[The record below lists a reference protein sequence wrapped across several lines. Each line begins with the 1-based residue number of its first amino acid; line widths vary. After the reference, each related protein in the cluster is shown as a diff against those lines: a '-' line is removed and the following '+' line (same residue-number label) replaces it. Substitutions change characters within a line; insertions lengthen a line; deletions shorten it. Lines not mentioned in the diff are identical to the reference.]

1 MKLRSSARILKKK
14 ALSSMRLSVSAFNS
28 MSEDGRATSVL
39 LHVQHA
45 FEMLLKAALNQ
56 AQVKVFDPKTGR
68 SLGFEAVVRQAQ
80 QASSIKLTDEEAGTL
95 RAIDAMRDD
104 EQHWYNEVEE
114 GILFLHVRAAV
125 TLFDDVIH
133 RVFAERLADYLPRRV
148 LPISVEPPQ
157 DFQILVDREY
167 ANIAQ
172 LLKPGRRAGAE
183 ARARIRTLLA
193 MEAHNEPDTKVS
205 DTDVSRVEKGIR
217 AGKERDQV
225 FPRLS
230 NVGATISGD
239 GPEVQVRM
247 VKKGGLP
254 VTYVPD
260 GSGADVAAI
269 RTVDLQK
276 KYHRSATE
284 LAAAAGLT
292 LPRARALRAHLG
304 IDADP
309 NVTHTFH
316 FGSQRHIGFSDH
328 ALSLMRDAKE
338 TLDMNAIWLSH
349 RAAPAGTT
357 LVPCKQVGCAST
369 RTLVP

>member
-1 MKLRSSARILKKK
+1 
-14 ALSSMRLSVSAFNS
+14 MRLSVSAFNS
-28 MSEDGRATSVL
+28 MSVDGRATSVL
-39 LHVQHA
+39 LHTQHS

-68 SLGFEAVVRQAQ
+68 SLGFESVVRQAQ
-80 QASSIKLTDEEAGTL
+80 QAPSIKLTDEEAGTL
-95 RAIDAMRDD
+95 RAIDTMRDD
-104 EQHWYNEVEE
+104 EQHWYNEVGE

-125 TLFDDVIH
+125 TLFDDVMY
-133 RVFAERLADYLPRRV
+133 RVFTERLADHLPRRV
-148 LPISVEPPQ
+148 LPISVEAPQ

-193 MEAHNEPDTKVS
+193 LEAHNEGDTKVS

-217 AGKERDQV
+217 GGKDRDQV
-225 FPRLS
+225 FPRLK

-247 VKKGGLP
+247 VKRGGLP

-284 LAAAAGLT
+284 LAAAVGLT

-309 NVTHTFH
+309 NVMHTFY

-328 ALSLMRDAKE
+328 ALALMNEAKA

-349 RAAPAGTT
+349 RAASPGVI
-357 LVPCKQVGCAST
+357 LEPCSQAGCAVAVT
-369 RTLVP
+369 V

>member
-14 ALSSMRLSVSAFNS
+14 ALSSMRLSVAAFNS

-39 LHVQHA
+39 LHVQHS
-45 FEMLLKAALNQ
+45 FEMLLKASLNQ

-80 QASSIKLTDEEAGTL
+80 QAPSIKLTDEEAGTL

-104 EQHWYNEVEE
+104 EQHWYNEVDE

-125 TLFDDVIH
+125 TLFDDLMY
-133 RVFAERLADYLPRRV
+133 RVFAERLADHLPRRI

-172 LLKPGRRAGAE
+172 LLQPGRRAGAE

-230 NVGATISGD
+230 NVGATISGA

-254 VTYVPD
+254 VTYVSD
-260 GSGADVAAI
+260 GSGNDVAAI

-292 LPRARALRAHLG
+292 RPRAALRAHLG
-304 IDADP
+304 IDTDP

-316 FGSQRHIGFSDH
+316 FGSQRHIGFSDN
-328 ALSLMRDAKE
+328 ALSLMKDAKE
-338 TLDMNAIWLSH
+338 TLDMTAIWLSH
-349 RAAPAGTT
+349 RAAPVGTV
-357 LVPCKQVGCAST
+357 LVSCGQAGCASA
-369 RTLVP
+369 RLLLP

>member
-1 MKLRSSARILKKK
+1 
-14 ALSSMRLSVSAFNS
+14 MRLSVSAFNTL
-28 MSEDGRATSVL
+28 SEDGRPTSVL
-39 LHVQHA
+39 LLVQHA

-68 SLGFEAVVRQAQ
+68 SLGFDAVVRKAQ
-80 QASSIKLTDEEAGTL
+80 QTPSIKLPDEEAGTL

-133 RVFAERLADYLPRRV
+133 RVFDERLADHLPRRV

-157 DFQILVDREY
+157 DFQVLVDREY

-172 LLKPGRRAGAE
+172 LLQPGRRAGAE
-183 ARARIRTLLA
+183 TRARIRTLLA

-254 VTYVPD
+254 VTYVPN
-260 GSGADVAAI
+260 GSGTDVAAI

-276 KYHRSATE
+276 KYHRTAWD
-284 LAAAAGLT
+284 LAADAGLT
-292 LPRARALRAHLG
+292 RPRPTALRAHLG

-309 NVTHTFH
+309 NLTHSFH
-316 FGSQRHIGFSDH
+316 FGSQRHIGFSDQ
-328 ALSLMRDAKE
+328 ALVLMRQGVE
-338 TLDMNAIWLSH
+338 TLDMEAIWLSH
-349 RAAPAGTT
+349 RAARAGTR
-357 LVPCKQVGCAST
+357 LIPCKEPGCAPPI
-369 RTLVP
+369 TLL